1 MSSSSSAETTA
12 NPTAHDGAQAA
23 PLLEARGVAQHY
35 DISRPLPFMPKKI
48 VKALDGVDLTV
59 EERSTVGV
67 IGESGCGK
75 STLARVLSGLEKPS
89 SGTVLFQGQDINA
102 LRGEERRQMR
112 RNIQLIFQDPASS
125 LNPRMSV
132 EQTLLEPFAIHPDV
146 VPRPKRRARVKELME
161 LVGLNPDHSGR
172 YPHQFSGG
180 QQQRIGIARGL
191 SLGPKV
197 LICDEAVSALDVS
210 VRAQVVNLLA
220 DLQDE
225 LGLSYVF
232 IAHDLQIVRHV
243 SDEVATM
250 YLGNV
255 VEQGPAD
262 DVYVRTQHPYTQALL
277 SSAPELRND
286 PDTARE
292 LILLHGDP
300 PSPVDPPSGC
310 RFRTRCP
317 VATAACAESRPQL
330 VARDNDSE
338 GTPTLAGDPHQ
349 VACIH
354 PGPLA
359 AAATAR

>member
-1 MSSSSSAETTA
+1 MNSSTPAE
-12 NPTAHDGAQAA
+12 
-23 PLLEARGVAQHY
+23 PLLQAKGVAQHY
-35 DISRPLPFMPKKI
+35 EISRPLPFMRKKI

-59 EERSTVGV
+59 GEGSTLGV

-89 SGTVLFQGQDINA
+89 SGTVLFQGQDINS
-102 LRGEERRQMR
+102 LGGEERRRMR
-112 RNIQLIFQDPASS
+112 RNIQLIFQDPAAS

-132 EQTLLEPFAIHPDV
+132 EQTLLEPFSIHPDV
-146 VPRPKRRARVKELME
+146 LPRNRRRDRVRELME
-161 LVGLNPDHSGR
+161 LVGLNPDHITR
-172 YPHQFSGG
+172 FPHQFSGG

-220 DLQDE
+220 DLQE
-225 LGLSYVF
+225 EMGLSYVF

-243 SDEVATM
+243 SEEVSTM
-250 YLGNV
+250 YLGKV
-255 VEQGPAD
+255 VEQGPTD
-262 DVYVRTQHPYTQALL
+262 DIYVRAQHPYTQALL

-286 PDTARE
+286 PELARE
-292 LILLHGDP
+292 LILLQGDP

-317 VATAACAESRPQL
+317 VATDACATDSPELISR
-330 VARDNDSE
+330 VNGND
-338 GTPTLAGDPHQ
+338 GLPTPSADPHR

-354 PGPLA
+354 PGPLS
-359 AAATAR
+359 AAATAG

>member
-1 MSSSSSAETTA
+1 MTSSTPADLSTNAPA
-12 NPTAHDGAQAA
+12 NPAGAGGPA
-23 PLLEARGVAQHY
+23 LLEARGVAQHY
-35 DISRPLPFMPKKI
+35 GISRPLPFMPKKV
-48 VKALDGVDLTV
+48 VKALDGVDLTLG
-59 EERSTVGV
+59 EGSTLGV

-89 SGTVLFQGQDINA
+89 EGTVLFQGQDING
-102 LRGEERRQMR
+102 LHGEDHRRMR

-132 EQTLLEPFAIHPDV
+132 EQTLLEPFAIHTDV
-146 VPRPKRRARVKELME
+146 LPRNPRRARVRELME
-161 LVGLNPDHSGR
+161 LVGLNPDHADR

-191 SLGPKV
+191 ALGPKV

-255 VEQGPAD
+255 VEQGPTD
-262 DVYVRTQHPYTQALL
+262 DVYVRAQHPYTQALL

-286 PDTARE
+286 PELQRE
-292 LILLHGDP
+292 LILLQGDP
-300 PSPVDPPSGC
+300 PSPVDPPTGC

-317 VATAACAESRPQL
+317 VATAACAEELPGL
-330 VARDNDSE
+330 LARENGVD
-338 GTPTLAGDPHQ
+338 GTPVSTEQPHH

-359 AAATAR
+359 AAAG